1 VRGEPR
7 QVLRAGVLGAPI
19 AHSLSPVLHRTA
31 YAVMSLADWEY
42 TAHEVQAEE
51 LVAFVAGL
59 DESWRGLSLTM
70 PLKEAAFGVA
80 DDVTDVASRTG
91 AINTLLRRPDGTW
104 LGDNTDVHG
113 IEAALAGL
121 LAEVEHQARATV
133 LGSGAT
139 SRSALQALAH
149 LGFRRVRVAARRP
162 VRAAQ
167 VGCVAE
173 GDLDVVPVPLGEW
186 PDEDDVL
193 VVSTLAPAGGLA
205 AAAFVP
211 PSRAGVLLDVVYAG
225 WPTPLAAAA
234 ERAGMR
240 VVSGLE
246 MLVHQ
251 AAEQVRLMTGL
262 EPPVDAMMAA
272 GRARLG
278 R

>member
-1 VRGEPR
+1 MRRPPR

-19 AHSLSPVLHRTA
+19 SHSLSPVLHRAA
-31 YAVMSLADWEY
+31 YAALSLAEWEY
-42 TAHEVQAEE
+42 TAHEVHEDE
-51 LVAFVAGL
+51 LAGFVAGL

-70 PLKEAAFGVA
+70 PLKEAAFAVA
-80 DDVTDVASRTG
+80 DDVTEVAGLTG
-91 AINTLLRRPDGTW
+91 AINTLVRRPDGTW

-113 IEAALAGL
+113 IEAALTGVAHGGS
-121 LAEVEHQARATV
+121 ATI

-139 SRSALQALAH
+139 SRSALQALSR
-149 LGFRRVRVAARRP
+149 LGLRRVRVAARTRP
-162 VRAAQ
+162 RRAR

-173 GDLDVVPVPLGEW
+173 GSLEVVYVPLSEW
-186 PDEDDVL
+186 PAGGDPL
-193 VVSTLAPAGGLA
+193 VVSTLPPAGGAA

-211 PSRAGVLLDVVYAG
+211 ASRAGVLLDVVYAG

-234 ERAGMR
+234 QRAGMR

-262 EPPVDAMMAA
+262 EPPVEAMLAA